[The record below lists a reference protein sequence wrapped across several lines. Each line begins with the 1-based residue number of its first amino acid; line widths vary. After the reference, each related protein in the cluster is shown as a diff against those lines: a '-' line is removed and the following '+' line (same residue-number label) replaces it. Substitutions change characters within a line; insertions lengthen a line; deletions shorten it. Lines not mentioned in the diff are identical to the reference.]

1 MDMETTAVVTAIA
14 TLLPGHFMDFMTMHG
29 VAIYI
34 MPHMGV
40 TPTTAMDTI
49 AMDMETGGDI
59 TNGGGQAEMTI
70 KMILRMMGAA

>member
-1 MDMETTAVVTAIA
+1 MDMETVAVVTAIA
-14 TLLPGHFMDFMTMHG
+14 TLPGHFMDFITMHG

-70 KMILRMMGAA
+70 KMILRMTEAV